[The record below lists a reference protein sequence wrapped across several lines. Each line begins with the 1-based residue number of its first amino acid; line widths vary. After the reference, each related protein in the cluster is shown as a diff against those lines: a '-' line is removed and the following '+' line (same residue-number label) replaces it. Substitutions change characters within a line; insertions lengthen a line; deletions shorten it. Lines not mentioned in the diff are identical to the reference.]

1 MENILEKE
9 KFDSVKE
16 LSKIQ
21 MAISD
26 GRSELKNLQETI
38 EKYKIFRE
46 DEANKIIDKVLKE
59 SRDALDNISQNQN
72 ELAHYREELEAY
84 ANELKSG
91 SKTIVTLFQD
101 FRKKIDQGQKDI
113 EEYYKVIN
121 KIKKEIK
128 IEQSKL
134 DSEMKIIKI
143 ERKNLADETRLL
155 NDRRQALERGFE
167 ELNRLKNK
175 KNE

>member
-46 DEANKIIDKVLKE
+46 DEANKIINKVLKE

-101 FRKKIDQGQKDI
+101 FRKKIDQGHEDMEEHYNNVRDIQKQ
-113 EEYYKVIN
+113 
-121 KIKKEIK
+121 IK
-128 IEQSKL
+128 IDSTKL
-134 DSEMKIIKI
+134 KSE
-143 ERKNLADETRLL
+143 RRLL
-155 NDRRQALERGFE
+155 EGDRKILKEEALLLKDRRETLDRAFE
-167 ELNRLKNK
+167 ELRRLKNK